1 MGQFRF
7 KKRLKFQKFQLSN
20 FTFTRQNER
29 KVNRV
34 RPDVTYPK
42 ELEQKMK
49 ILDKLVFKNIWIK
62 QFKWNTV
69 S

>member
-20 FTFTRQNER
+20 FTFTWQNER
-29 KVNRV
+29 KVNCV

-49 ILDKLVFKNIWIK
+49 ILDKLVFKNI
-62 QFKWNTV
+62 
-69 S
+69 